1 MVSFQVSYENEIKE
15 LKCDMTE
22 TITFVKERIKQEFDI
37 DSNMYIDINITLERP
52 IRSLGKF
59 NVDRGIM
66 PRTMDRY
73 ELNRFELEGR
83 TIPVSVILVM
93 MKEVKPILHR
103 KKSQTNYTIN
113 KSSFDTGK
121 KIQTIETIETPTFDI
136 GSLDDFP
143 SL

>member
-93 MKEVKPILHR
+93 MKEVKPIVHR
-103 KKSQTNYTIN
+103 KKSQMNYTIN

-121 KIQTIETIETPTFDI
+121 KIQTIETPTFDI

>member
-66 PRTMDRY
+66 PRTMDIY

-83 TIPVSVILVM
+83 TIPVSVNLVK
-93 MKEVKPILHR
+93 MKEVKPIVHR

-121 KIQTIETIETPTFDI
+121 KIQTIETPTFDI

>member
-37 DSNMYIDINITLERP
+37 DSKMYIDINITLERP

-73 ELNRFELEGR
+73 ELNRFELEGK
-83 TIPVSVILVM
+83 TIPVSVNLVM
-93 MKEVKPILHR
+93 MKEVKPIVHR
-103 KKSQTNYTIN
+103 EKSQTNYTIN

-121 KIQTIETIETPTFDI
+121 KIQTIETPTFDI
-136 GSLDDFP
+136 GDLDDFP

>member
-66 PRTMDRY
+66 PRTMDIY

-83 TIPVSVILVM
+83 TIPVSVNLVK
-93 MKEVKPILHR
+93 MKEVKPIVHR
-103 KKSQTNYTIN
+103 KKSQMNYTIN

-121 KIQTIETIETPTFDI
+121 KIQTIETPTFDI
-136 GSLDDFP
+136 GSFDDFP

>member
-66 PRTMDRY
+66 PRTMDIY

-83 TIPVSVILVM
+83 TIPVSVNLVK
-93 MKEVKPILHR
+93 MKEVKPIVHR
-103 KKSQTNYTIN
+103 KKSQMNYTIN

-121 KIQTIETIETPTFDI
+121 KIQTIETPTFDI